1 MIIIANQKSKRK
13 MTPSDIMR
21 IAFDIPYILSITK
34 PKTPDRETDIW
45 VTWDILF
52 QCPIGSNAVGY
63 LIDIDY

>member
-1 MIIIANQKSKRK
+1 